1 MHYYQFNIADY
12 QSHTRHLSLIED
24 VCYRRLLDWHYL
36 HEKPLPLDI
45 EKVAR
50 LLLLNECLADVEQV
64 LNEFFNKTE
73 DGWVNVRAIAE
84 IQEYKEK
91 IEKASI
97 AGKASAAKRKDNI
110 KQSFNDCSTDVQPNN
125 NHKPLNNNHKPT
137 TNKKPSCEIAL
148 VVDDNF
154 NLFWKAYPKK
164 SAPDAAKKSWNKLK
178 PNITEVLNAL
188 QWQRQSEQWQKNG
201 GQYIPNP
208 ATYLNQGRW
217 KDEPP
222 VEELW

>member
-1 MHYYQFNIADY
+1 MHYYQFNIGDY
-12 QSHTRHLSLIED
+12 LSHTRHLTPMED
-24 VCYRRLLDWHYL
+24 ICYRRALDYYYL

-50 LLLLNECLADVEQV
+50 LLLLNECLSDVEQV

-97 AGKASAAKRKDNI
+97 AGKASAAKRKNNI
-110 KQSFNDCSTDVQPNN
+110 KQSFNECSTDVQPNN
-125 NHKPLNNNHKPT
+125 KQEPLNTKHKPSTKKKPT
-137 TNKKPSCEIAL
+137 REIAL
-148 VVDDNF
+148 VTNDDF
-154 NLFWKAYPKK
+154 DLFWKAYPSKRGK
-164 SAPDAAKKSWNKLK
+164 DKALEAWAKKQ
-178 PNITEVLNAL
+178 PPITDVIQAL
-188 QWQRQSEQWQKNG
+188 QWQQQSEQWQKNG